1 MRLEVGGD
9 VVDARGTTASDQRA
23 RRGSAPARVGPAAS
37 QHRPDHLVV
46 GRTTE
51 TRGIYAVIEPTD

>member
-9 VVDARGTTASDQRA
+9 VVDARGTAASDQRA
-23 RRGSAPARVGPAAS
+23 PRGSAPARVGPAAS

-51 TRGIYAVIEPTD
+51 TRGTR